1 MRFWSAMNSLI
12 AMRILKRDADLG
24 TQCGLG
30 MRCGFWNA
38 TRVLERD
45 AARHVATNALPPA
58 ESREHT
64 PWGQS
69 LAQGDQTVVR
79 QVLDGVGAV
88 LVAELV
94 GNCIGHVG
102 MVLVGY
108 YGRLIVRPDL
118 GCRQEESLDST
129 PRR

>member
-69 LAQGDQTVVR
+69 LARGIRQSFVRHWMEWVQSWERGLWGIALAMSVWFWLVITV
-79 QVLDGVGAV
+79 D
-88 LVAELV
+88 
-94 GNCIGHVG
+94 
-102 MVLVGY
+102 
-108 YGRLIVRPDL
+108 
-118 GCRQEESLDST
+118 
-129 PRR
+129 

>member
-1 MRFWSAMNSLI
+1 MQIW
-12 AMRILKRDADLG
+12 KR
-24 TQCGLG
+24 
-30 MRCGFWNA
+30 NA
-38 TRVLERD
+38 VLERD

>member
-1 MRFWSAMNSLI
+1 MAIGERHIERNESPNCNAFLERDEFPNCNADSETRCRFGN
-12 AMRILKRDADLG
+12 AMRVG
-24 TQCGLG
+24 
-30 MRCGFWNA
+30 NA

-108 YGRLIVRPDL
+108 YDRLIASPHL
-118 GCRQEESLDST
+118 GC
-129 PRR
+129 

>member
-1 MRFWSAMNSLI
+1 MRVGNAM
-12 AMRILKRDADLG
+12 
-24 TQCGLG
+24 
-30 MRCGFWNA
+30 
-38 TRVLERD
+38 RVLERD
-45 AARHVATNALPPA
+45 AGSGARCGTPRRYKRPPPPA

>member
-1 MRFWSAMNSLI
+1 MQIWERNAGWECDAGSGTRRGFWSAMRHATSLQ
-12 AMRILKRDADLG
+12 
-24 TQCGLG
+24 TPS
-30 MRCGFWNA
+30 
-38 TRVLERD
+38 
-45 AARHVATNALPPA
+45 PPA

-108 YGRLIVRPDL
+108 YDRLIASPHL
-118 GCRQEESLDST
+118 GC
-129 PRR
+129 